1 MMLGMTTKAKIAI
14 TLDPARVEAAKRA
27 VAEGRAASVS
37 AYVERAMLTYEQGDG
52 FDEVLD
58 EILEATGGPMT
69 PEEIARVDRE
79 LGL

>member
-1 MMLGMTTKAKIAI
+1 MMLGMTTKAKIAV
-14 TLDPARVEAAKRA
+14 TLDPARVEAARRA
-27 VAEGRAASVS
+27 VAQGLASSVS

-52 FDEVLD
+52 LDEILD